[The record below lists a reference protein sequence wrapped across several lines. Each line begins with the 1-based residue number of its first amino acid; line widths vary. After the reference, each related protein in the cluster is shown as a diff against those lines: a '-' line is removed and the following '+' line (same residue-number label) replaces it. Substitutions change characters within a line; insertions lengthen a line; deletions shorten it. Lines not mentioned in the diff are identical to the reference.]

1 MIFENILKY
10 PRNKTDRVIII
21 GSGPAGISLAIELEK
36 KNIKSTILEAGEFDY
51 SDESQQFYKTEVI
64 GDHLVDAIEYTRLRM
79 FGGTS
84 VHWGGTCR
92 TLDEYD
98 FKNWPITKKDLDP
111 YITRSAK
118 ILDIKEPN
126 FRETNV
132 NENFKIVEFQNSID
146 SKEPELR
153 IPVNFG
159 EKYKAV
165 IQNSKNIDLILNS
178 PVTKIIGNNDIAQ
191 KIEIHFLD
199 KKINLSGNKYVLA
212 TGGIENSRILLW
224 SRQNNNNFIN
234 KNLPIGNFWYTH
246 PFHVLGKGFT
256 NKKKIKE
263 YFKNDLNEFYN
274 MFGWGVDT
282 KTFNISPTKKFM
294 SENNILNSCLF
305 ITLHD
310 RKNDDLKD
318 IVKNFLC
325 FAPEISKKLVKKF
338 EKTLYCGTTFSSAWE
353 QNPDYNNRIELSEK
367 FDNFGVPFTK
377 IFYKKDKIVRKTAKI
392 MMEGVAKLLIE
403 KDLGRVNISEFLL
416 NDKQYETDGGGQHH
430 LGGTIMGNNYK
441 TSVVDRN
448 LKLHSAKNLYVLGSS
463 VYPSGGHANP
473 TFTIVQLSCRL
484 ADEISNNF
492 YET

>member
-1 MIFENILKY
+1 M
-10 PRNKTDRVIII
+10 III
-21 GSGPAGISLAIELEK
+21 GSGPAGFSLAIELEK

-111 YITRSAK
+111 YIARSAK

-153 IPVNFG
+153 IQVNFG

-318 IVKNFLC
+318 IVKNF
-325 FAPEISKKLVKKF
+325 
-338 EKTLYCGTTFSSAWE
+338 
-353 QNPDYNNRIELSEK
+353 
-367 FDNFGVPFTK
+367 
-377 IFYKKDKIVRKTAKI
+377 
-392 MMEGVAKLLIE
+392 
-403 KDLGRVNISEFLL
+403 
-416 NDKQYETDGGGQHH
+416 
-430 LGGTIMGNNYK
+430 
-441 TSVVDRN
+441 
-448 LKLHSAKNLYVLGSS
+448 YVLRQRFQK
-463 VYPSGGHANP
+463 N
-473 TFTIVQLSCRL
+473 
-484 ADEISNNF
+484 
-492 YET
+492 

>member
-1 MIFENILKY
+1 
-10 PRNKTDRVIII
+10 
-21 GSGPAGISLAIELEK
+21 
-36 KNIKSTILEAGEFDY
+36 
-51 SDESQQFYKTEVI
+51 
-64 GDHLVDAIEYTRLRM
+64 M

-111 YITRSAK
+111 YIARSAK

-178 PVTKIIGNNDIAQ
+178 PVTKIIGNNDIEK
-191 KIEIHFLD
+191 KIEIYFLD

-212 TGGIENSRILLW
+212 TGGIEISRILLW

-256 NKKKIKE
+256 NKK
-263 YFKNDLNEFYN
+263 N
-274 MFGWGVDT
+274 
-282 KTFNISPTKKFM
+282 
-294 SENNILNSCLF
+294 
-305 ITLHD
+305 
-310 RKNDDLKD
+310 
-318 IVKNFLC
+318 
-325 FAPEISKKLVKKF
+325 
-338 EKTLYCGTTFSSAWE
+338 
-353 QNPDYNNRIELSEK
+353 
-367 FDNFGVPFTK
+367 
-377 IFYKKDKIVRKTAKI
+377 
-392 MMEGVAKLLIE
+392 
-403 KDLGRVNISEFLL
+403 
-416 NDKQYETDGGGQHH
+416 
-430 LGGTIMGNNYK
+430 
-441 TSVVDRN
+441 
-448 LKLHSAKNLYVLGSS
+448 
-463 VYPSGGHANP
+463 
-473 TFTIVQLSCRL
+473 
-484 ADEISNNF
+484 
-492 YET
+492 